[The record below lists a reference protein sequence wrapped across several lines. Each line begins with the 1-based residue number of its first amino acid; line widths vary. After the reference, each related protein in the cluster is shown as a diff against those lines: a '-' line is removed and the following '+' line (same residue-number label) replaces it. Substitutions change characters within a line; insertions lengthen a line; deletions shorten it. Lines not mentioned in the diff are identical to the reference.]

1 MRWFMTSIRQMKPGS
16 GLILK
21 RYIDAIYN
29 ENTLVTCGIF
39 ISSLLIFF
47 WFFNLTLDGQ
57 DVV

>member
-29 ENTLVTCGIF
+29 ENTLVT
-39 ISSLLIFF
+39 
-47 WFFNLTLDGQ
+47 
-57 DVV
+57 